1 MSPIG
6 ANWGVVDPD
15 LKVKGVKGVSVID
28 LSVLVRIPLQ
38 TVWGTPELMTY
49 LAIYSYCAYAGA
61 SISYWRER
69 F

>member
-28 LSVLVRIPLQ
+28 LSVLPFIPTAHTQ
-38 TVWGTPELMTY
+38 GPAY
-49 LAIYSYCAYAGA
+49 LIG
-61 SISYWRER
+61 ER
-69 F
+69 GSDLVKARHR